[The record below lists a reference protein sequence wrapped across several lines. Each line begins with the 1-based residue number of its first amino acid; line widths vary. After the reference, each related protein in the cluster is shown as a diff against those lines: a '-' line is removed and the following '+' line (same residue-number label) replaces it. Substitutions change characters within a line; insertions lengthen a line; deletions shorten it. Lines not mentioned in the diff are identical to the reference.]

1 MKKRIPSK
9 TSNYADLINENGFY
23 VDKTRFI
30 ELFERIN
37 DKYLFFLRPRR
48 FGKSLFIST
57 LEHYYGKQFR
67 DRFEDLFGEYY
78 IGQPQNVTP
87 LRNSYMILK
96 FDFSGL
102 ETQEESSVQ
111 RSFNIR
117 ISKSVNEFVANYGGF
132 ETDLIDKYESE
143 LTPGD
148 YLSKFLS
155 SVSTKIRDS
164 KIFVLIDEYDHFTNE
179 LFAFNPN
186 HFKEIVSQNGWVRKF
201 YEVIKQFAGDGIID
215 RFFASGVTPII
226 LDSMT
231 SGFNIAKNI
240 TTDYAFNKLAGF
252 TESEVVN
259 LINGTLDDDY
269 EFDMGSLISEIRS
282 WYNGSKFA
290 IDAEEKLYNPQM
302 LLNFLG
308 YLSLHRKYP
317 STMYDSSVSSDYSKI
332 RKQLNL
338 VGSSESNEVLKE
350 IIENERIQGGITVQY
365 NFEKQL
371 TRTELISL
379 LFYNGM
385 LTIDSGEGKIIDY
398 VVPNYVIKTMYWDL
412 LREQVLSEEI
422 GIFRETEILEIFK
435 EMRFEGKIDKLMNY
449 LNELLQKIVTN
460 RDLIRFTEANLK
472 MLMLPIL
479 SFSDIYKIDSEIEI
493 NRKYLDLLLTLQ
505 PEYKGNYSFLFELK
519 YVKQAESDKYEDY
532 KANGIEQLQNYL
544 NLKNLTKNKNLKAF
558 LIIFLNDKGEA
569 IEV

>member
-9 TSNYADLINENGFY
+9 ASNYADLINENGFY
-23 VDKTRFI
+23 VDKTPFI

-48 FGKSLFIST
+48 FGKSLLIST
-57 LEHYYGKQFR
+57 LEHYYGKQFS
-67 DRFEDLFGEYY
+67 DKFEVLFGEYH
-78 IGQPQNVTP
+78 IGQSQNTTS

-102 ETQEESSVQ
+102 ETQEESSIQ

-132 ETDLIDKYESE
+132 ETELIDKYELE

-179 LFAFNPN
+179 LFAFNTN

-215 RFFASGVTPII
+215 RFFATGVTPIT

-240 TTDYAFNKLAGF
+240 TTDYSFHRMAGF
-252 TESEVVN
+252 TEKEVVS
-259 LINGTLDDDY
+259 LINGTVGDDY
-269 EFDMGSLISEIRS
+269 EFNMEGLIRDIRN

-302 LLNFLG
+302 VINFLG
-308 YLSLHRKYP
+308 HLSLHGKYP
-317 STMYDSSVSSDYSKI
+317 STMYDPSVSSDYSKI

-338 VGSSESNEVLKE
+338 VGMTGSDEVLKE
-350 IIENERIQGGITVQY
+350 IIENEKIQGGITVQY

-412 LREQVLSEEI
+412 LREQVLAEEI
-422 GIFRETEILEIFK
+422 GIFRETEILAIFK
-435 EMRFEGKIDKLMNY
+435 EMRFEGKIDKLMIY

-505 PEYKGNYSFLFELK
+505 PVYKGKYSFLFELK

-532 KANGIEQLQNYL
+532 KIKGIEQVQNYL
-544 NLKNLTKNKNLKAF
+544 KLKNLNKNKNLKAF